1 MNEREIRETSE
12 CLSFQAFL
20 SVCFSHGMFSPW
32 MQVFSLDNMR
42 KIFFRRKKRTAFYEK
57 LKGDVL
63 KTLLSFQP
71 FFGQLLEKLNDYG
84 RYDKGSKLQF
94 TGFILRC
101 QHRKRP

>member
-1 MNEREIRETSE
+1 MLTLCLKQGKRVNEREIRKTSE

-42 KIFFRRKKRTAFYEK
+42 KILLYYYYEK

-63 KTLLSFQP
+63 KTLLSF
-71 FFGQLLEKLNDYG
+71 
-84 RYDKGSKLQF
+84 
-94 TGFILRC
+94 
-101 QHRKRP
+101 